1 MQALPDPAAQSR
13 NTPPQQLLQLLLFVD
28 RRPTSREQIQ
38 QTRRLLEELAG
49 DRDYQLEVIDVT
61 EQPHLA
67 EHFRLLTTPTLIKIA
82 PTPRQMLV
90 GSSFLKELRNAWP
103 QWEQSQAPPSDQA
116 PTPVQYPVQSS
127 TQSPTQSPAQPQA
140 NLSNLLPQSGTIALP
155 IAPAQSLQNSLYE
168 ITAASELITLSDEVF
183 RLKQEKAELAAQVK
197 FKDQV
202 IAMLAHDLRNPL
214 TAASIALETLDMG
227 FHPKEGQVS
236 RLTPALITQLLR
248 QARSQLRNINGMIT
262 DILQTAHGSSAD
274 LNIRPT
280 AIALAPLCH
289 EALEAMRDRCDAK
302 SIAIVTDIP
311 SDLPQVYIDEE
322 RIRQVLIN
330 LVDNAIKY
338 TSDGGK
344 IQLSALYRTSQK
356 VQVSLCDTGLGIPED
371 QRSAIFDDHVQLQR
385 EQDKSGYGIGL
396 YLCQRIVRAHYG
408 QIWVDSTLGQGSC
421 FHFTLPV
428 FAR

>member
-1 MQALPDPAAQSR
+1 MQALPDPTSPSR
-13 NTPPQQLLQLLLFVD
+13 PTPRQPLLQLLLFVD

-38 QTRRLLEELAG
+38 QARRLLEELAG
-49 DRDYQLEVIDVT
+49 EREYQLEVIDVT

-82 PTPRQMLV
+82 PKPRQMLV
-90 GSSFLKELRNAWP
+90 GSNFLTELRNAWP
-103 QWEQSQAPPSDQA
+103 QWEQQWQQSQEQPATLTATSAARTEITTVTLAPE
-116 PTPVQYPVQSS
+116 
-127 TQSPTQSPAQPQA
+127 SPIG
-140 NLSNLLPQSGTIALP
+140 LPP
-155 IAPAQSLQNSLYE
+155 PHSLQNSLYE
-168 ITAASELITLSDEVF
+168 ITSASELITLSDEVF

-280 AIALAPLCH
+280 AINLAPLCH
-289 EALEAMRDRCDAK
+289 AALEAMRDRCDAK
-302 SIAIVTDIP
+302 SITIVTDIP
-311 SDLPQVYIDEE
+311 SDLPKVYIDEE

-371 QRSAIFDDHVQLQR
+371 QRSLIFDDHVQVQR

-428 FAR
+428 FAK